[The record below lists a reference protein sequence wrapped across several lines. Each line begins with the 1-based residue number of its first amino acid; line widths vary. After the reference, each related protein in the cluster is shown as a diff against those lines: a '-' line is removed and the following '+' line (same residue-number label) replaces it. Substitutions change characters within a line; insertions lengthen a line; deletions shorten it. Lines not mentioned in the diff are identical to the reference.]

1 MATKPAANTEET
13 ATREDAPDGPL
24 MDAMG
29 IAVKRML
36 QKGKERGY
44 ITYDEL
50 NQALP
55 PDQMSSEQIE
65 DVMTSLSEMGVNV
78 VDAEESEETAAQ
90 ATTDAAAP
98 AEEAEEAGSEPK
110 ISGNVDEEDI
120 SRTHAPGSMSLRE
133 MGSVGLLS

>member
-13 ATREDAPDGPL
+13 ATREEAPDGPL
-24 MDAMG
+24 MDTMG

-50 NQALP
+50 NAALP

-78 VDAEESEETAAQ
+78 VDAEESDDNAAQ
-90 ATTDAAAP
+90 PANDAAP
-98 AEEAEEAGSEPK
+98 VEEAEEAGGAPK
-110 ISGNVDEEDI
+110 IRGDGAGDEI
-120 SRTHAPGSMSLRE
+120 GRTDDPGRT
-133 MGSVGLLS
+133 